1 MNSKYESIKI
11 INSAGQENLF
21 KNIKSLTISTDNGII
36 EIVHDGGNFVM
47 LFDRMRY
54 FEVGFSAPQAPS
66 PNFKICHVKLVG
78 LNRENA
84 QPISINDVINYEWKA
99 DQGLLMLF
107 GTKAT
112 LGVHL
117 DHLVSFSLEK

>member
-1 MNSKYESIKI
+1 MSSKYESIKI
-11 INSAGQENLF
+11 VNNAGQKNLF
-21 KNIKSLTISTDNGII
+21 RDIRDLIISTDNGII
-36 EIVHDGGNFVM
+36 EIVHYGGNFVM
-47 LFDRMRY
+47 LFDRLRY
-54 FEVGFSAPQAPS
+54 FEVGFSTPQAPE
-66 PNFKICHVKLVG
+66 PGFKVCNVKLAG

-84 QPISINDVINYEWKA
+84 QSISINDVINYEWKA

-107 GTKAT
+107 GKNAT